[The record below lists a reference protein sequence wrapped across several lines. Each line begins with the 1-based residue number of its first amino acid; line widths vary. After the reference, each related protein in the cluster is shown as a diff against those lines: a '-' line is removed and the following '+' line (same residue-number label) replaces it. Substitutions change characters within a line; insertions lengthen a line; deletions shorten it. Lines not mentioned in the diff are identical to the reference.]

1 MRRGSHASSERPCG
15 RHFRHPIERPG
26 PGDAVL
32 LRAGLIRPT
41 ETAGVRYSPQ
51 SQLPQ
56 LSFRLRFFFASRRGK
71 PFVLNTHGSL
81 LGFEKYLPPGWRQWP
96 YRLYDA
102 LTFRQTARKACA
114 VIVSSK
120 MEYQDALEFG
130 IDRNRLHIIP
140 MGIDLDEGTL
150 PSPSRIHDAPL
161 HLLFVGRIAR
171 VRRVEL
177 LLQAAARLTFPWR
190 ATIVGGE
197 AQTSSMSPPGY
208 VRELVHLAETLG
220 IRDKVHFAGSQPP
233 DQLRSWY
240 RAADIFIYPSLYE
253 NFSQPLLEAAA
264 ERLPIISTRVG
275 IAPELIREGETG
287 FIVTGDPASLASRI
301 EMLKDPDVRHT
312 MGNRLRQRVKEQFGW
327 DQIIDRYLDLYQSL

>member
-1 MRRGSHASSERPCG
+1 
-15 RHFRHPIERPG
+15 
-26 PGDAVL
+26 
-32 LRAGLIRPT
+32 
-41 ETAGVRYSPQ
+41 
-51 SQLPQ
+51 
-56 LSFRLRFFFASRRGK
+56 
-71 PFVLNTHGSL
+71 
-81 LGFEKYLPPGWRQWP
+81 
-96 YRLYDA
+96 
-102 LTFRQTARKACA
+102 
-114 VIVSSK
+114 